1 MTTSVKIKEMARSYG
16 ADLCGI
22 APVERFAKAPNGF
35 HPFDIYS
42 GTKSV
47 IVIAVRESE
56 SPFYS
61 RSAVPYTFATE
72 MALQK
77 VFSIT
82 FQLVIKLEER
92 GITAIPI
99 PTEPY
104 EYWDADAKTGKGI
117 LSLKHAGQLAGLGVI
132 GCNTLLVNRKFGNL
146 IRLGAILT
154 NEYLPG
160 DPLEELSLDC
170 EDCNLCVRSC
180 PAGAIEDGCVSQSL
194 CRPNSNVTNEK
205 GYALYACNNCRKVC
219 PHRAGIDGYKLEMP
233 TELSNLIKVKN
244 WV

>member
-1 MTTSVKIKEMARSYG
+1 MTTSVKIKEMTRSYG

-22 APVERFAKAPNGF
+22 APVERFANAPNGF

-47 IVIAVRESE
+47 IVIAVREAE

-77 VFSIT
+77 VFMIA
-82 FQLVIKLEER
+82 FQMVCKLEER
-92 GITAIPI
+92 GIIAVPI

-104 EYWDADAKTGKGI
+104 EYWDAEKMTGKGI
-117 LSLKHAGQLAGLGVI
+117 LSLKHAGYLAGLGVI
-132 GCNTLLVNRKFGNL
+132 GRNTLLVNRTYGNL
-146 IRLGAILT
+146 IRLGAILV
-154 NEYLPG
+154 NESLPG
-160 DPLEELSLDC
+160 DRIEELSLNC

-180 PAGAIEDGCVSQSL
+180 TTSAIKDGHVEQSL
-194 CRPNSNVTNEK
+194 CRPKSNYTTEK
-205 GYALYACNNCRKVC
+205 GYSLYACNNCRKVC
-219 PHRAGIDGYKLEMP
+219 PHRAGIDGYKLNDQVQ
-233 TELSNLIKVKN
+233 LSSFIKVKN
-244 WV
+244 LV